1 MPSLQQLL
9 SLSGRTALVTGGS
22 RGLGL
27 EIAEGLAEAGARV
40 WITARRQQWLGPAL
54 QHLREAGHPAD
65 ALPCD
70 VGDPAAVEAL
80 LTRLRDAGVH
90 VDILVNN
97 AGVTWAAPP
106 EHMPI
111 ERWYQVMQ
119 VNVTGAFLL
128 ARGLAPAMRERGY
141 GRVVNVASV
150 AGLMGTPAEV
160 MDAVGYS
167 TSKAALIGLTRDL
180 AVKWA
185 RQGIT
190 VNAVAPGFFHTRM
203 SEALLKANED
213 RIVAATPLGRIGA
226 EGELKGVVALLASPA
241 GAYITGQVIA
251 VDGGMSAM

>member
-1 MPSLQQLL
+1 MRCSGAATRASSKPSARTRRVETAP
-9 SLSGRTALVTGGS
+9 SGIPPIRAPITG
-22 RGLGL
+22 RPAFHPGLDVSVAIGTVVRAPGDGVVFF
-27 EIAEGLAEAGARV
+27 AE
-40 WITARRQQWLGPAL
+40 
-54 QHLREAGHPAD
+54 RES
-65 ALPCD
+65 
-70 VGDPAAVEAL
+70 
-80 LTRLRDAGVH
+80 
-90 VDILVNN
+90 
-97 AGVTWAAPP
+97 
-106 EHMPI
+106 
-111 ERWYQVMQ
+111 
-119 VNVTGAFLL
+119 
-128 ARGLAPAMRERGY
+128 GY

-190 VNAVAPGFFHTRM
+190 VNAIAPGFFHTRM

-226 EGELKGVVALLASPA
+226 EGELKGVVALLASQA

>member
-1 MPSLQQLL
+1 MPTLQQLS
-9 SLSGRTALVTGGS
+9 SLEGRTALVTGGS

-40 WITARRQQWLGPAL
+40 WITARREQWLGPAL
-54 QHLREAGHPAD
+54 QHLREAGHA
-65 ALPCD
+65 AEAVACD
-70 VGDPAAVEAL
+70 VGDPAAVESL
-80 LTRLRDAGVH
+80 LAQLRDRGVH
-90 VDILVNN
+90 VDVLVNN
-97 AGVTWAAPP
+97 AGATWAAPP
-106 EHMPI
+106 ETMPL

-128 ARGLAPAMRERGY
+128 ARGLAPAMRARGY

-150 AGLMGTPAEV
+150 AGLMGTPSHV

-185 RQGIT
+185 R
-190 VNAVAPGFFHTRM
+190 
-203 SEALLKANED
+203 EALLDANEA
-213 RIVAATPLGRIGA
+213 RITAATPLGRIGA

-251 VDGGMSAM
+251 VDGGMTAM

>member
-1 MPSLQQLL
+1 MPTLQQLS
-9 SLSGRTALVTGGS
+9 SLEGRTALVTGGS

-40 WITARRQQWLGPAL
+40 WITARREQWLGPAL
-54 QHLREAGHPAD
+54 QHLREAGHA
-65 ALPCD
+65 AEAVACD
-70 VGDPAAVEAL
+70 VGDPAAVESL
-80 LTRLRDAGVH
+80 LAHLRDRGVH
-90 VDILVNN
+90 VDVLVNN
-97 AGVTWAAPP
+97 AGATWAAPP
-106 EHMPI
+106 ETMPL

-128 ARGLAPAMRERGY
+128 ARGLAPAMRARGY

-150 AGLMGTPAEV
+150 AGLMGTPSHV

-185 RQGIT
+185 RDGIT
-190 VNAVAPGFFHTRM
+190 VNAIAPGFFRTRM
-203 SEALLKANED
+203 SEALLDANEA
-213 RIVAATPLGRIGA
+213 RITAATPVGRIGA